1 MINSHY
7 SSLIKGENL
16 NNMIGEASSS
26 AHSYLSG
33 SNGLSHVYIQYP
45 PLRCHVPGSR
55 SLFYDDG
62 NKLIL
67 SLTPNEVIILVF
79 T

>member
-1 MINSHY
+1 
-7 SSLIKGENL
+7 
-16 NNMIGEASSS
+16 MIGEASSS
-26 AHSYLSG
+26 APSYLSG
-33 SNGLSHVYIQYP
+33 STGLSHVYIQYP

-67 SLTPNEVIILVF
+67 SLTPNEVIFENAHECRVQIYWLQLNILCHV
-79 T
+79 